1 MSRFF
6 NWRPGLAQLH
16 KVMRVESFPV
26 ACGEFID
33 ISDVE
38 KDELEKPGW
47 ALVPEGFRHREGM
60 FAALLRGNSMTPR
73 YNDRKWGLFVLD
85 PGGTRWNRIF
95 PDGTWQHRKI
105 TLFPLNHSEDA
116 PIHLDLED
124 DYQIC
129 GWLVGTV
136 RQIQRVEEHTP
147 ECVRDEI

>member
-6 NWRPGLAQLH
+6 NGRPGLAQLH

-85 PGGTRWNRIF
+85 PGGTRWNRIV
-95 PDGTWQHRKI
+95 
-105 TLFPLNHSEDA
+105 LVE
-116 PIHLDLED
+116 HLSRWHLA
-124 DYQIC
+124 
-129 GWLVGTV
+129 
-136 RQIQRVEEHTP
+136 TP
-147 ECVRDEI
+147 